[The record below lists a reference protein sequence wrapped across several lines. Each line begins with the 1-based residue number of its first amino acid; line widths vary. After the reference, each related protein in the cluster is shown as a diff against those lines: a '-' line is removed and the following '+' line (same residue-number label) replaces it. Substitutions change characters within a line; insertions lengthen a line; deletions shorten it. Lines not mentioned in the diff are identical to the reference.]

1 MSKKIVTIIVA
12 VLSCLCLLGFIFL
25 FITERNKAIEKK
37 VQEAAQLAKSGE
49 QEQEEEKVKP
59 DSKPVEEKPK
69 PVEKSP
75 EEKQKVMEADGPTMD
90 ALGLRFALVIG

>member
-12 VLSCLCLLGFIFL
+12 VLSCLCLLGFVFL
-25 FITERNKAIEKK
+25 FVSERNKAIEKK
-37 VQEAAQLAKSGE
+37 AQETAQLAKSGE
-49 QEQEEEKVKP
+49 QEQKEEKVKP
-59 DSKPVEEKPK
+59 DSKLVEEKLK

-90 ALGLRFALVIG
+90 ALGQLEL